1 MYEEYVDWLKF
12 PQDIQHRFFQ
22 CAEEEAE
29 KLTETIEEF
38 VTKIDDV
45 KKAIKPFI
53 HILPSSSEVYT
64 VAAVDSSRS
73 PNLSERLGVRYGVF
87 ATGLIY
93 LRGTEDRSEV
103 YRAGTFKRKQAFS
116 QDKSKYFFSLL
127 TTYMER
133 KLALEAL
140 DKCDL
145 LILDGSFYSF
155 LIPVERM
162 KKSGLHGPEEDKLVD
177 ETFKLTETLRKSGKT
192 IGVIKRSHTRAIG
205 GYIAQEDKS
214 TPFATT
220 IDKLILSNI
229 MPENSYFSYRELVGA
244 TPPQVF
250 TQFASLI
257 ATGLD
262 KEEALEEAVRKA
274 YRPFEIL
281 GYNKNILDN
290 MGRLQVRAYPSIP
303 PAEIEYPTSIPLN
316 NLLEF
321 LGQKDFFNE
330 ATNLPLA
337 IDLVD
342 NLVTVSQKFTGEFV
356 SEVEG
361 RVLEKILKKREN
373 IENAKMF
380 FTLLNPQKEY

>member
-38 VTKIDDV
+38 VTKIEDV

-53 HILPSSSEVYT
+53 HILPSSSKVYT

-214 TPFATT
+214 TSFATT

-229 MPENSYFSYRELVGA
+229 MPEKSYFSYREIVGEK
-244 TPPQVF
+244 PVQIF
-250 TQFASLI
+250 TQFSSLV

-281 GYNKNILDN
+281 GYDKNILDS
-290 MGRLQVRAYPSIP
+290 MGRLQVRAYPSMP

-316 NLLEF
+316 SLLEF